1 MATLSYGLSER
12 AAWCKNRS
20 NGDVCV
26 IYWCFS
32 RDFFSFLFF
41 LLVPLPP
48 LTCSPY
54 TLVLPSL
61 RYLSWLATTL
71 WCREPLLHIVRLDS
85 AFLPSPA
92 RVGVGSEPE
101 GEESCPQP
109 DHQARAGSRGRHGHG
124 CQHRDP
130 WSRHELYSC
139 KCWGVVSQHSSLCKS
154 VKCKLKAYFCF

>member
-1 MATLSYGLSER
+1 MVGRYIQNVICKSNDHFSWWPLSVMGCQREQH
-12 AAWCKNRS
+12 
-20 NGDVCV
+20 DVKIIPMEMYV
-26 IYWCFS
+26 RFTVFFS

-41 LLVPLPP
+41 FPLVPLPP

-61 RYLSWLATTL
+61 RYLSWLAAPL

-92 RVGVGSEPE
+92 RVGAGSEPE

-109 DHQARAGSRGRHGHG
+109 DHQAWARSRGRHGHG
-124 CQHRDP
+124 CQHRD
-130 WSRHELYSC
+130 R
-139 KCWGVVSQHSSLCKS
+139 KS
-154 VKCKLKAYFCF
+154 VV